1 MIVKDFEPIDVKKIL
16 NIHQSILNGTI
27 KIIKQNDAAKFD
39 SKKAA
44 EAYVAA
50 EVSKIL
56 DTVSVEELSRYK
68 SGIRVKSLL
77 NNNVNTFADLEKI
90 STRALIDINGISQ
103 ETALTIKKILAF
115 VKNKITQETKIRLSA
130 DNKTEYSTALIKN
143 VYLYKYNL
151 NAVKDCRKFYSK
163 YYNQIRILAE
173 STLPMTNN
181 FKWFFTSKSQKSAA
195 IDAYNKLKCALETE
209 PFLKIQEIIE
219 NNKQTSFSANDIWED
234 FEKNSIEYFTIL
246 EEIVPGLIGSNDTFQ
261 GLPEELAEE
270 VKGQS
275 LDLLGLKCTLR
286 KYQEWGVKYI
296 LHQKRVLLGDEMG
309 LGKTIQ
315 AIATMVA
322 MRNGGEK
329 HFLVVCPASVLTNW
343 CREIQKHSDLEAIK
357 IHGKDKKENLELWLN
372 KGGVAVTTYE
382 TTSIFELED
391 QFKVS
396 LTVVDEAHYIKNPE
410 AKRTENTKKICNKS
424 KSLLFMTGTA
434 LENQVEEMISLIY
447 ILQPEIAHSVKNI
460 TVIASAPKFKEKI
473 APVYYRRKR
482 TDVLTELPELIESEE
497 WCELSFEEEQIYEN
511 SVIEQQYAEC
521 RRVSFNIDDLS
532 KSTKAN
538 RLLEIIEEAEEEG
551 RKVIVFSFFLDTI
564 QKIALMLGSK
574 CYGPITGAVPP
585 NRRQEIIDEFEKAPS
600 GSVLVAQIQSGG
612 TGLNI
617 QCASVVVICEPQFK
631 PSTEN
636 QAISRAYRMGQA
648 RNVLVHRLLC
658 EDTIDEKLTK
668 VLKHKQDIFDAF
680 ADESVSAQKS
690 MEIDDDTFSNLMKEE
705 TERINQKRGITAN
718 DNQKTPE

>member
-1 MIVKDFEPIDVKKIL
+1 MKDFEPIDVKKI
-16 NIHQSILNGTI
+16 ISTHQSILNGLI
-27 KIIKQNDAAKFD
+27 KIIKTNDTAKFET
-39 SKKAA
+39 KKAA

-50 EVSKIL
+50 EVLKIL
-56 DTVSVEELSRYK
+56 DTVSVEELRDYK
-68 SGIRVKSLL
+68 SGIRIKSLID
-77 NNNVNTFADLEKI
+77 NNVNTFADLEKI
-90 STRALIDINGISQ
+90 STRRLIDINGISQ
-103 ETALTIKKILAF
+103 ETAIAIKKIVAF
-115 VKNKITQETKIRLSA
+115 VKSKITQETKIKLSA
-130 DNKTEYSTALIKN
+130 DNKNEYSTALVTNIFS
-143 VYLYKYNL
+143 YKYNL
-151 NAVKDCRKFYSK
+151 SAVKECRKFYSK
-163 YYNQIRILAE
+163 YYNQIRITAE
-173 STLPMTNN
+173 STLPMTSN
-181 FKWFFTSKSQKSAA
+181 FKWFFTSKAQKTNALN
-195 IDAYNKLKCALETE
+195 AYNKLKNALETE
-209 PFLKIQEIIE
+209 PFIYVQEVIQ
-219 NNKQTSFSANDIWED
+219 NNLQNDFTAKDIWED
-234 FEKNSIEYFTIL
+234 FEKNSIDYFTIL

-261 GLPEELAEE
+261 GLPEELAEQ
-270 VKGQS
+270 VKN
-275 LDLLGLKCTLR
+275 LDIDLNGLKCTLR

-322 MRNGGEK
+322 MKNKEET
-329 HFLVVCPASVLTNW
+329 HFLVICPASVLTNW
-343 CREIQKHSDLEAIK
+343 CREINKHSDLNAIK
-357 IHGKDKKENLELWLN
+357 IHGKDKKENLDLWIQN
-372 KGGVAVTTYE
+372 GGVGVTTFE
-382 TTSIFELED
+382 TTSLFKFTD
-391 QFKVS
+391 QFKIS

-410 AKRTENTKKICNKS
+410 AKRTENTKNICRQS
-424 KSLLFMTGTA
+424 KNLLFMTGTA
-434 LENQVEEMISLIY
+434 LENHVDEMISLIY

-497 WCELSFEEEQIYEN
+497 WCELSSEEEKIYEN

-532 KSTKAN
+532 KSTKAK
-538 RLLEIIEEAEEEG
+538 RLLEIIEEAEDEG

-564 QKIALMLGSK
+564 QKLASLLKDK
-574 CYGPITGAVPP
+574 CYGPITGAVQP
-585 NRRQEIIDEFEKAPS
+585 NRRQEIIDEFEKSPS

-648 RNVLVHRLLC
+648 RNVLVYRLLC

-668 VLKHKQDIFDAF
+668 LLKHKQDIFDAF

-690 MEIDDDTFSNLMKEE
+690 MEIDDDTFSNLIKEE
-705 TERINQKRGITAN
+705 TERITQKREQAN
-718 DNQKTPE
+718 NSTKTPE